1 MSDHLK
7 FVLHQSLSN
16 NESVKQVLSS
26 IASAFY
32 NRSKISAQEAA
43 YNLLQLRMVESNL
56 STIFVASSPPET
68 RQRIRKSKLKLEELA
83 SDSEDIYQDDSLE
96 QYVIRPADL
105 QHLCLAQFAAHYRY
119 SKTKPRSTALLPAY
133 ELREGKGW
141 VRKKQHASILRFSRP
156 HKAADSS
163 LHMYSLMMLY
173 WPWVDEAT
181 DLENFDLPSVFEE
194 NRALILRNQREFSKL
209 NKDELSMYY
218 IGPFNSLFV
227 DFHAIDNPSYD
238 ELQSSSVPFCVSTV
252 NPFTVGG
259 ERLTRSSLDEDRD
272 TFLICNTPH
281 DQNMSF
287 SYSFEPTAIVQ
298 AAEKATKNL

>member
-1 MSDHLK
+1 
-7 FVLHQSLSN
+7 
-16 NESVKQVLSS
+16 
-26 IASAFY
+26 
-32 NRSKISAQEAA
+32 
-43 YNLLQLRMVESNL
+43 
-56 STIFVASSPPET
+56 
-68 RQRIRKSKLKLEELA
+68 
-83 SDSEDIYQDDSLE
+83 
-96 QYVIRPADL
+96 
-105 QHLCLAQFAAHYRY
+105 
-119 SKTKPRSTALLPAY
+119 
-133 ELREGKGW
+133 
-141 VRKKQHASILRFSRP
+141 
-156 HKAADSS
+156 
-163 LHMYSLMMLY
+163 MMLY

-287 SYSFEPTAIVQ
+287 SYSFEPTAIKYVRPDILS
-298 AAEKATKNL
+298 AAAYLGLMASLNTKQRDIVSHVAVHARYGDSSPHNSLKLLITGVAGTGKSILISALFQTLTKLYDFQRDRDLSSVSVLLTGTTGK